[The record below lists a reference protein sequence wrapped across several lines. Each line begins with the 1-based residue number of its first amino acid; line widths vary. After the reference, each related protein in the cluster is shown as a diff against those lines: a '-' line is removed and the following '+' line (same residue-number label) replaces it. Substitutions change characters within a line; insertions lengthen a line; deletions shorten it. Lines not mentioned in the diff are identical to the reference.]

1 MDDDKGLLEEL
12 LDNTVQLVLAMAG
25 VVMAIVGMIAIL
37 YLCWFLYDR
46 YIVALWFTYIGMPS

>member
-12 LDNTVQLVLAMAG
+12 LDNTVQLVLAMVG

-37 YLCWFLYDR
+37 YLCLFLYDR
-46 YIVALWFTYIGMPS
+46 YIEALWFTYIGMPS